1 MRSYPRVVPRA
12 SAACVFCEIV
22 SGTAEGHF
30 VHEDDGVVAFLDR
43 APLVKGHVLVAPR
56 AHVETLDDLP
66 ADLVGPLFAVVQRV
80 SRAVQRSL
88 GADGSLTLANTRI
101 SQSVP
106 HAHVHVVP
114 RRQGDGLFRA
124 GMVWIRRRYADGE
137 AAQLATRLREAIAA
151 S

>member
-1 MRSYPRVVPRA
+1 VPRP
-12 SAACVFCEIV
+12 SACPFCEIV
-22 SGTAEGHF
+22 RGGAEAHV
-30 VHEDDGVVAFLDR
+30 VHHDDDVIAFLDR
-43 APLVKGHVLVAPR
+43 APLIKGHVLVVPR

-66 ADLVGPLFAVVQRV
+66 VALMEPVLRVAQRV
-80 SRAVQRSL
+80 SRAQQRSL
-88 GADGSLTLANTRI
+88 GAEGSFTAANTRV

-106 HAHVHVVP
+106 HVHIHVVP

-124 GMVWIRRRYADGE
+124 GMVWVRKRYGDGE

>member
-1 MRSYPRVVPRA
+1 MPRR
-12 SAACVFCEIV
+12 AACAFCEIV
-22 SGTAEGHF
+22 AGTAEGHV
-30 VHEDDGVVAFLDR
+30 VHRDDEVIAFLDR
-43 APLVKGHVLVAPR
+43 SPLIKGHVIVAPR

-66 ADLVGPLFAVVQRV
+66 PDLIAPVFSVVQRV
-80 SRAVQRSL
+80 SRAFQRSL
-88 GADGSLTLANTRI
+88 GADGSLTVSNTRV

-106 HAHVHVVP
+106 HVHVHVVP

-124 GMVWIRRRYADGE
+124 GMVWVRKSYEDGE